1 MSTETL
7 DTRTQENV
15 EPELQEGFDPQEYSP
30 EGADQPPSE
39 TESAILTVLMF
50 GGLVAFAAGCWL
62 MGGFG

>member
-1 MSTETL
+1 MSTEIVTEKAA
-7 DTRTQENV
+7 Q
-15 EPELQEGFDPQEYSP
+15 FDPQEYSP